1 MRVSVSNPCAR
12 AGTERLVSTTHKH
25 AHMHSRTH
33 ARGRPRGLD
42 NAERARGPRRGAD
55 SGERPPRARPF
66 EHRAQGPMGC
76 VRVGSLARRGERAAA
91 AGRRLGSSS
100 AHTGGS
106 PWRSDAATRRRR
118 YQVPSTMTSQVQVL
132 YHGTMD
138 RGAEVQ
144 VSRRALCEK
153 M

>member
-1 MRVSVSNPCAR
+1 MRVSVSNPCER

-106 PWRSDAATRRRR
+106 PWRSAEERRGDAAAQILE
-118 YQVPSTMTSQVQVL
+118 YQDPGTMTTQVL
-132 YHGTMD
+132 YHGP
-138 RGAEVQ
+138 
-144 VSRRALCEK
+144 RR
-153 M
+153 